1 MKSTLERDWKKVKKS
16 RAGNLPTG
24 GSWRALGHEVVEGPN
39 GPTIATCHL
48 TTGRPQQRP
57 VSEQI
62 ANARIMAAAPE
73 LLDAAF
79 EAMAT
84 LDIISPGDHRK
95 MKALSLLRAA
105 IKKAGA
111 E

>member
-1 MKSTLERDWKKVKKS
+1 MCLISPLEKVNDRDK
-16 RAGNLPTG
+16 
-24 GSWRALGHEVVEGPN
+24 
-39 GPTIATCHL
+39 
-48 TTGRPQQRP
+48 
-57 VSEQI
+57 
-62 ANARIMAAAPE
+62 ANAKLIAAAPD

-95 MKALSLLRAA
+95 MKALSALRAA